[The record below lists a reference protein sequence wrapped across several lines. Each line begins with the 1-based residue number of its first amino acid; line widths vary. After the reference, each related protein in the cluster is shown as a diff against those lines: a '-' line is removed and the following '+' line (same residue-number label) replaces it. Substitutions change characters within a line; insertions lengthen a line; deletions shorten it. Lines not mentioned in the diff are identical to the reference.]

1 VNCTS
6 WEGWQAKSWT
16 PQSIEQAG
24 KGGKRKVERLTA
36 LTPSA
41 PPLRFNWATNVFC
54 KSTLAGVRSG
64 SQLRDAHTSA
74 DPLPSLFEPQWGSNS
89 PDATLAQL
97 DHYTMAPNSQFPKPK
112 DCFLI
117 CSSRIVEVKGFQDS
131 FGGVFARSFEELFT
145 IQDACRS
152 STRRPEDYRSGAS
165 GVLI

>member
-1 VNCTS
+1 MN
-6 WEGWQAKSWT
+6 
-16 PQSIEQAG
+16 G
-24 KGGKRKVERLTA
+24 KFQRKLGRLTA
-36 LTPSA
+36 LIPSA

-74 DPLPSLFEPQWGSNS
+74 DSLPSLFEPQWGSNS

-97 DHYTMAPNSQFPKPK
+97 VHYTVASFQKAK

-165 GVLI
+165 CVLI